1 MTPEDVS
8 EKLNELCGYMGSFST
23 ACMQTVQE
31 QSTVSISYYAVL
43 INCLCLI
50 QEIYQMLSNNFSE
63 EICDLSGLCSQAF
76 EKVPATPLREG
87 EDIPSL

>member
-50 QEIYQMLSNNFSE
+50 
-63 EICDLSGLCSQAF
+63 
-76 EKVPATPLREG
+76 
-87 EDIPSL
+87 